1 MSTQLLSESEG
12 EELQRLRKVLPRLTE
27 EIDTQQRLV
36 ASLHNRLADF
46 ERDHKQTQLQLDA
59 VNEELRMNKLQ
70 YTLLQD
76 KIASAVHA
84 LSASIIEQMRSDQ
97 ESQLRAIHSAVEQSV
112 DRALHDVIR
121 SLRTATSTTTP
132 THAGD
137 GTFPQTLF
145 ALSLSPTRLNR
156 RPNPDISSH
165 YSEHPP
171 TATITDSSPTP
182 AHPSTSD
189 FITSSVAPTRVAGP
203 SYDSGDISGG
213 NKDTIR

>member
-12 EELQRLRKVLPRLTE
+12 EELQRLRKVLPGLTE

-156 RPNPDISSH
+156 RPNPDISSR
-165 YSEHPP
+165 YSEHPL

-182 AHPSTSD
+182 AHPSTSN

-203 SYDSGDISGG
+203 AHDSGDTFE
-213 NKDTIR
+213 DTIR